1 MANTNKPFGLRPHS
15 SLNGG
20 PWTGNVRTFLA
31 PTGETSNIFVG
42 DLVRIAGTEGVVYPD
57 DMPVPTAIL
66 ATTGDVCVGV
76 VVGVSADPDALGR
89 LYRKASTAQY
99 LLVDT
104 DPNTIFAIQGDA
116 DTYDAADIGLNA
128 IVTFTAGNTTSGS
141 SNFVLDQNAV
151 STSTGTNA
159 DVKLLASAPIVGNDL
174 TGGYPILLV
183 KILNHQYANS
193 AIGA

>member
-20 PWTGNVRTFLA
+20 PWSGNVRQFCANTS
-31 PTGETSNIFVG
+31 ETSNIFVG
-42 DLVRIAGTEGVVYPD
+42 DLVQLAGSEDVVYPD
-57 DMPVPTAIL
+57 DLPFPTAIL
-66 ATTGDVCVGV
+66 ATTGGTMVGV
-76 VVGVSADPDALGR
+76 VVGVTPKYGDLDV
-89 LYRKASTAQY
+89 LYRKASIAQY

-116 DTYDAADIGLNA
+116 DTYDKADVGLNA
-128 IVTFTAGNTTSGS
+128 VVTCTAGSTTTGT
-141 SNFVLDQNAV
+141 SNFVLDQTGV

-183 KILNHQYANS
+183 KILNHAYGAN